1 MLKLGGRRGAPTR
14 ATRPSAPPPSCRR
27 RRPRVVAD
35 SLLQRRRRRRPLPTP
50 ASGGRRAGDVALV
63 ADAAAVDALATARA
77 ARDAECLHAVRD
89 APAFYDSEA
98 GLVYGRVRRSTG
110 PGRWSSSDV
119 AFAAAPAADGS
130 ALRLDPT
137 RSWTSDKWDRPLL
150 APAAVA
156 FAKAAGITAVDVC
169 ALRTALLALPDVG
182 AAAADL
188 AFSVIASSPGRRGA
202 APPVRGG
209 RGGGRAP
216 RPGDA
221 PVRALAPVVL
231 DPAAARRRRTTR
243 RRPSRAALD
252 GSPRPEGGERGRGGA
267 DNWVK
272 GEDCECRPDR
282 RVPQGC
288 PNCGD
293 YHCHDEDCYDPDQIG
308 RDCAA
313 ENNPLPDPRPS

>member
-1 MLKLGGRRGAPTR
+1 
-14 ATRPSAPPPSCRR
+14 
-27 RRPRVVAD
+27 D
-35 SLLQRRRRRRPLPTP
+35 E
-50 ASGGRRAGDVALV
+50 
-63 ADAAAVDALATARA
+63 AAVDALATARA
-77 ARDAECLHAVRD
+77 ARDAECLRAVPD

-119 AFAAAPAADGS
+119 AFAAVPAADGS

-156 FAKAAGITAVDVC
+156 FAKEYADAKVVDVC

-188 AFSVIASSPGRRGA
+188 AFSVIASESGVDAALPRLFAEAAAAGA
-202 APPVRGG
+202 
-209 RGGGRAP
+209 AP

-221 PVRALAPVVL
+221 YVRALAPVVL
-231 DPAAARRRRTTR
+231 DPAAAKTQEDHAAATV
-243 RRPSRAALD
+243 ADALD
-252 GSPRPEGGERGRGGA
+252 GISEDFDEAENEAEEAR

-272 GEDCECRPDR
+272 GEDC
-282 RVPQGC
+282 
-288 PNCGD
+288 
-293 YHCHDEDCYDPDQIG
+293 
-308 RDCAA
+308 
-313 ENNPLPDPRPS
+313 